1 MVLRVFLSTWL
12 VYSVLGQPQYE
23 LSDLVDQEIQTPM
36 KRQLSYGLDTA
47 NAEDLQTLMED
58 INSALGREYIPRR
71 ISR

>member
-36 KRQLSYGLDTA
+36 KRHLSYGLDTA